1 MECLHVLT
9 RAPHGIQATGETRRR
24 AYYAAMLDGLG
35 NQDID
40 FADHAWEF
48 FKRHPKH

>member
-1 MECLHVLT
+1 
-9 RAPHGIQATGETRRR
+9 
-24 AYYAAMLDGLG
+24 MLDGLG